1 MNITIKR
8 YRQKTDTIDGHLYI
22 DGQKVC
28 DTAENAL
35 YCLRQGTYPVEIRKC
50 KQYAR
55 KMPIIL
61 IKGEG
66 VEGGAAIAKGNTLNP
81 PHKCDCCPKLDF
93 VGNNTSLPII
103 CPQLKPGNGVYNRTD
118 GSIILGTYIVPGCL
132 KRPREAFD
140 SVYDRLR
147 KSAERGHKITLTII
161 NEY

>member
-1 MNITIKR
+1 MIITIKR

-55 KMPIIL
+55 KMPIIS
-61 IKGEG
+61 IG
-66 VEGGAAIAKGNTLNP
+66 VECK
-81 PHKCDCCPKLDF
+81 DCPKMQF
-93 VGNNTSLPII
+93 CCTNSNLPKY

-147 KSAERGHKITLTII
+147 KSAERGHKIALTII

>member
-28 DTAENAL
+28 DTAENAHAAVPE
-35 YCLRQGTYPVEIRKC
+35 GTYSVVISKC
-50 KQYAR
+50 LQYSR
-55 KMPIIL
+55 KMPIIQFTDNSRV
-61 IKGEG
+61 IH
-66 VEGGAAIAKGNTLNP
+66 GNSRSKENP
-81 PHKCDCCPKLDF
+81 CASCPKLDY
-93 VGNNTSLPII
+93 VGNNTTLPVF

-147 KSAERGHKITLTII
+147 KSADRGHKITLTII